1 MGERNLIMAGVV
13 REGDVNILGGVCLNG
28 VASVLVNGR
37 PIAVPGMIVTP
48 HPPCPFLPT
57 HCISATS
64 KGGLLGAAISFGFS
78 FLGGAIG
85 EAIGP
90 IGSTVSE
97 FGPVQPIF
105 TADQVGSAVSSAAGS
120 AAGSLLGSGGGG
132 GGVVLAAGKP
142 VIVRG
147 DHDKCIC
154 PRSSCSGDVQIG

>member
-13 REGDVNILGGVCLNG
+13 REGDVNILGGVCQGG
-28 VASVLVNGR
+28 VSSVLVNGR
-37 PIAVPGMIVTP
+37 PIAIPGMTVTP
-48 HPPCPFLPT
+48 HPPCPFAPS
-57 HCISATS
+57 HCLSQTS
-64 KGGLLGAAISFGFS
+64 KGGGSLLGAAISFGAS
-78 FLGGAIG
+78 FFGGAIG
-85 EAIGP
+85 EFIGP

-105 TADQVGSAVSSAAGS
+105 TASEVGSAVSSAAGS
-120 AAGSLLGSGGGG
+120 AAGSLLGGGG